1 MTPQNSPYKS
11 KGGAGRLLDAL
22 RYSIQGARA
31 AFQNEAAFRQELLAT
46 VVLTPAAFWIGET
59 TGEIVALIGVLFF
72 MLIVELLNSA
82 VEALADAISL
92 DENALIGQAKD
103 LGSAAV
109 MLSIIFAAIVWLAL
123 IAGRL
128 AAS

>member
-11 KGGAGRLLDAL
+11 KGGTGRLLDAL
-22 RYSIQGARA
+22 RYSAQGARA
-31 AFQNEAAFRQELLAT
+31 AFQHEAAFRQELLAT
-46 VVLTPAAFWIGET
+46 AVLTPAAFWVGET

-72 MLIVELLNSA
+72 MLIVELLNSG

-92 DENALIGQAKD
+92 DENALIGRAKD

-109 MLSIIFAAIVWLAL
+109 MLSIIFATIVWLAL
-123 IAGRL
+123 IASHL
-128 AAS
+128 AAR